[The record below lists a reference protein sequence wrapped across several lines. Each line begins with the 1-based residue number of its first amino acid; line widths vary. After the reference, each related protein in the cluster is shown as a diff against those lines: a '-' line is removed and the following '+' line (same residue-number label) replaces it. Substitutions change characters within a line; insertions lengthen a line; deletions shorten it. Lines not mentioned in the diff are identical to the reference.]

1 MTGIPTLLV
10 TPAADAA
17 WHWSNASF
25 TLGDHL
31 SPRVICGL
39 GSCGCLFHVCLPHVV
54 FLPSLLHWLTGHVGK
69 ILYQMLVIQAFR
81 ADHLLAMA
89 SRFVAMVMGD
99 SFQHFA
105 EQELDMATIV
115 NKEVGGR
122 NRGW

>member
-1 MTGIPTLLV
+1 MTGTPTLLV

-17 WHWSNASF
+17 WYWSNASF

-31 SPRVICGL
+31 SLWPRELWLSI
-39 GSCGCLFHVCLPHVV
+39 SHVSPHVV

-122 NRGW
+122 NGGWW

>member
-1 MTGIPTLLV
+1 MTGTPTLLV
-10 TPAADAA
+10 TPAADALVECIF
-17 WHWSNASF
+17 HIGGPF
-25 TLGDHL
+25 KPEGHL
-31 SPRVICGL
+31 WPRELWLSISRV
-39 GSCGCLFHVCLPHVV
+39 SPHVV

-115 NKEVGGR
+115 NKEVRSEERRVG
-122 NRGW
+122 